1 MPQQS
6 ENNTNLFVLRVFRYM
21 ISKKER
27 ILPLC
32 LPLFS
37 FDGR

>member
-21 ISKKER
+21 ISKKE
-27 ILPLC
+27 
-32 LPLFS
+32 S
-37 FDGR
+37 FRMIITPNYWDVSN